1 MTIPNLVKQN
11 PDGSGTTA
19 SISQINGPR
28 GVASA
33 FLITPSIEV
42 NSEGATSPSF
52 YSLYGKTNVT
62 ESSLFG
68 TGGSS
73 KFDHIDTNV
82 YVVGT
87 TSGAQIQVPIR
98 LIRLRG

>member
-1 MTIPNLVKQN
+1 ML
-11 PDGSGTTA
+11 
-19 SISQINGPR
+19 
-28 GVASA
+28 
-33 FLITPSIEV
+33 TPSIEI
-42 NSEGATSPSF
+42 NAEGATSPSF
-52 YSLYGKTNVT
+52 YTLYGKTNVT